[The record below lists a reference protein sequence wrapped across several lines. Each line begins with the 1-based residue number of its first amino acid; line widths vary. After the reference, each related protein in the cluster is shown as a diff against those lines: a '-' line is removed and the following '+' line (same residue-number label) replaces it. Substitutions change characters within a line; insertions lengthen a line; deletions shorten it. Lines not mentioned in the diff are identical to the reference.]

1 MYRNP
6 GSAEATHLMDSR
18 IIYELFQSPDN
29 VEGVMSFLEKR
40 PAKFTGNMARDAP
53 SAYPWWQPVEINR
66 KARVRVEGS
75 KL

>member
-1 MYRNP
+1 
-6 GSAEATHLMDSR
+6 
-18 IIYELFQSPDN
+18 
-29 VEGVMSFLEKR
+29 MSFLEKR